1 MELIR
6 LEEHH
11 LPDFLSAVKLVMKDQ
26 DLMHM
31 DLDKLYEEAVADPAR
46 FIREQDDPLG
56 LGADIEMPD
65 GTFVKRLPSIVRHMW
80 DGEICGRIGFRWS
93 PGTNELPPTCLG
105 HIGYWILPHKRRK
118 GYAAKALG
126 LMLEE
131 ARAQKLDYVDLTTD
145 PENLAS
151 QAVIK
156 ANGGVFRERVP
167 LPPQHGSGD
176 ITYWRIKL

>member
-11 LPDFLSAVKLVMKDQ
+11 LSEFLSAIKLVMKDQ

-46 FIREQDDPLG
+46 FIREQDDLLG

-131 ARAQKLDYVDLTTD
+131 ARAQKLDYVDLTTN
-145 PENLAS
+145 PENFAS

>member
-11 LPDFLSAVKLVMKDQ
+11 LPNFLTAIRSVMKDQ
-26 DLMHM
+26 DLIHM
-31 DLDKLYEEAVADPAR
+31 ELDKLHDEAIADPER

-56 LGADIEMPD
+56 LGADLEMPD

-93 PGTNELPPTCLG
+93 PGTHDLPPTCLG

-118 GYAAKALG
+118 GYASKALAM
-126 LMLEE
+126 MLDE
-131 ARAQKLDYVDLTTD
+131 ARAQGLTYVDLTTD
-145 PENLAS
+145 PDNFAS
-151 QAVIK
+151 QGVIQ
-156 ANGGVFRERVP
+156 ANGGVFVEQKP
-167 LPPQHGSGD
+167 LPPEHGIGD